1 MRRGT
6 TPTLKIRIKGA
17 DLSEMEN
24 IYVTIKQ
31 EGKEVTKTGDEISI
45 EGDMILVHLTQE
57 DTLKFRQSC
66 VWVQMRATTKDGLA
80 VASNIRMLE
89 MKDVL
94 MDGVI

>member
-6 TPTLKIRIKGA
+6 TQTLKIRIKGA

-45 EGDMILVHLTQE
+45 L
-57 DTLKFRQSC
+57 
-66 VWVQMRATTKDGLA
+66 
-80 VASNIRMLE
+80 
-89 MKDVL
+89 
-94 MDGVI
+94 

>member
-6 TPTLKIRIKGA
+6 TTTLKIRIKGA

-45 EGDMILVHLTQE
+45 EGDMILVPLTQE
-57 DTLKFRQSC
+57 DTLNFIFRTIALKLC
-66 VWVQMRATTKDGLA
+66 
-80 VASNIRMLE
+80 
-89 MKDVL
+89 
-94 MDGVI
+94 